1 MAWGKRDCRTDG
13 HIDGHDGQVVGLT
26 CALLQLDAA
35 AHVDVI
41 YSDVASS
48 RVIKET
54 LEHHLEDRRRR
65 RKNITTFIK
74 HILFSNTDTN

>member
-13 HIDGHDGQVVGLT
+13 HIDEHDGQVVGLT

-41 YSDVASS
+41 YSDVASC

-54 LEHHLEDRRRR
+54 LEHHLEDRRR

-74 HILFSNTDTN
+74 HILFSNMDTN

>member
-1 MAWGKRDCRTDG
+1 MDEY
-13 HIDGHDGQVVGLT
+13 DGQVVGLT

-41 YSDVASS
+41 YSDVASC

-65 RKNITTFIK
+65 RRRKNITMFIK
-74 HILFSNTDTN
+74 HILFSNMDTN

>member
-13 HIDGHDGQVVGLT
+13 HIDEHDGQVVGLT

>member
-1 MAWGKRDCRTDG
+1 MGG
-13 HIDGHDGQVVGLT
+13 HMDECDGQVVGLT

-41 YSDVASS
+41 YSDVASC
-48 RVIKET
+48 RVVKEA

-65 RKNITTFIK
+65 NDITIFIK
-74 HILFSNTDTN
+74 THAVLKHFHVKDTN